1 MKNNPKIHTKNLII
15 NMLKY
20 RLYWIFTELIN
31 VMMKISGWKFT
42 REYDQGFYE
51 FLKQQEHA
59 MYQLSEPIATCWTT
73 VPLAGHGIFELT
85 QYDQSLFEVALEI
98 HAFSWYKKL

>member
-31 VMMKISGWKFT
+31 VMMKISG
-42 REYDQGFYE
+42 
-51 FLKQQEHA
+51 
-59 MYQLSEPIATCWTT
+59 
-73 VPLAGHGIFELT
+73 
-85 QYDQSLFEVALEI
+85 
-98 HAFSWYKKL
+98 